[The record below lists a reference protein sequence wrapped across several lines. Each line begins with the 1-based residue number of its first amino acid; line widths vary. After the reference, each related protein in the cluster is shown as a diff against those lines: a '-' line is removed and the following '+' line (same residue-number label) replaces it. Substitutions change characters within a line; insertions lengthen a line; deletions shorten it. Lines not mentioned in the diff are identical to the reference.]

1 MKTVSFSPV
10 RSRWCA
16 IGVIG
21 ALALTLGAATG
32 AQSSDGAVVVPVE
45 ARTPDAAAAR
55 TDRADKAAKA
65 DKPVVS
71 KRAARAAKDAETQ
84 EAAREAE
91 VARLME
97 AFAAAQRLGDAA
109 AGAQVVTRLRG
120 LLPPD
125 SVALARR
132 AAWVAQMQ
140 GERDTAR
147 RLLTQVL
154 GKLPDDLNAHMNLA
168 LIDAHDGRTA
178 DAVLRLRK
186 AKLQHP
192 EAFELDALLAEL
204 EGRSV
209 VVQREAPVDG
219 EPDAAEK

>member
-1 MKTVSFSPV
+1 MKIVSFSPV

-45 ARTPDAAAAR
+45 ARAPDAAAAR
-55 TDRADKAAKA
+55 TDKAAKA

-71 KRAARAAKDAETQ
+71 KRAARAAKEAETQ
-84 EAAREAE
+84 QAARDAE

-186 AKLQHP
+186 VKLQHP

-219 EPDAAEK
+219 EADAAEK